1 MKIMNFS
8 QFINEG
14 YSEFNELPKPVR
26 DFFIEGAQKNILS
39 KVIGLRNF
47 SISLEGDQIYFNIKG
62 NKILFPFVNYIGG
75 KVVPNTNNLKNLKL
89 VEDFYKNMGLSYST
103 PGYEGRPTG
112 PLTYHESIKKKIETD
127 EGTYIP
133 VEVIDYR
140 ILSNGE
146 RFNYLKDVEYYLSS
160 IIYYIFSNLRGVV
173 KEDIPV
179 LNPFTD
185 IDLNN
190 NPFIKLLDKLG
201 VYIDTSEARRKKGI
215 IRFSLKNFNYGL
227 IIQPNGYIR
236 RDLGG
241 KTPVLTSKMEISG
254 PMYTEDDLNLKLS
267 YIIAYVMKDTL
278 RSYNIPTKTVNSIVK
293 AYSLGNMEEYNK
305 LLADII
311 NEYPVLSVVLP
322 DPNDLIDPKV
332 KKGAS
337 ILGSLGLF

>member
-1 MKIMNFS
+1 MKIMNFG

-14 YSEFNELPKPVR
+14 YSEFNELPKPVK
-26 DFFIEGAQKNILS
+26 DFFIQGAQKNILS

-47 SISLEGDQIYFNIKG
+47 SISLEGDNIYFTVNGK
-62 NKILFPFVNYIGG
+62 KTWFPFINYVGG
-75 KVVPNTNNLKNLKL
+75 QVIINTNNLKDLRL
-89 VEDFYKNMGLSYST
+89 VEDFYRNLGLEYSSFNIKD
-103 PGYEGRPTG
+103 
-112 PLTYHESIKKKIETD
+112 YHERIKKKIEMD

-133 VEVIDYR
+133 IEGVDYR
-140 ILSNGE
+140 VLSNGD
-146 RFNYLKDVEYYLSS
+146 RFYYLGNYERNLES
-160 IIYYIFSNLRGVV
+160 IIYTIFNSLRKVV

-185 IDLNN
+185 IDLND

-215 IRFSLKNFNYGL
+215 LRFSLKNFNYGL

-236 RDLGG
+236 KDIGD

-278 RSYNIPTKTVNSIVK
+278 RSYDIPTKTVNSIVK

-305 LLADII
+305 LLADIV
-311 NEYPVLSVVLP
+311 NEYPLLSSVLP
-322 DPNDLIDPKV
+322 DPNDLIDPRV
-332 KKGAS
+332 KRGAS